1 MTSSI
6 DKSKYKTDDSSIF
19 YGPINHKMLLYAA
32 PIQNP
37 SDMKAAIDA
46 TNIEIDKRLQKCEER
61 FNELEKNV
69 YRIECRL
76 LEEIQRVEDRKRK
89 AGQSAAEEAEQA
101 RKKRRIENNSLVQ
114 RHLSKYGITLNESPR
129 RTRWR

>member
-1 MTSSI
+1 
-6 DKSKYKTDDSSIF
+6 
-19 YGPINHKMLLYAA
+19 MLLYAA
-32 PIQNP
+32 PVQNP

-46 TNIEIDKRLQKCEER
+46 TNIEIDKGLQKCEER

-101 RKKRRIENNSLVQ
+101 LKKSRIGSPVQ
-114 RHLSKYGITLNESPR
+114 RHLSKYGITLNESSK